1 MLEKNYKEKLLEVLK
16 LILVWLLIKNGAKNL
31 DDIILEKEKEDPQDE
46 IEDLDLDLTEEEV
59 VDLHQEESNFSIKA
73 VKNIEDLIEDQD
85 QDQIENHKESQDL
98 LKDLDLDQKKNK
110 DPNLADLN
118 LKNKV

>member
-1 MLEKNYKEKLLEVLK
+1 MPEKNYKERLLEVLK

-31 DDIILEKEKEDPQDE
+31 DDIILEKEKEDPPDE
-46 IEDLDLDLTEEEV
+46 IEDLDQDLTEGEV

-85 QDQIENHKESQDL
+85 QDQIENHKEGQDL

>member
-31 DDIILEKEKEDPQDE
+31 DDIILEKEKEDPRDE
-46 IEDLDLDLTEEEV
+46 IEDLDQDLTEEEV

-73 VKNIEDLIEDQD
+73 VKNIEDLIED